1 MKAYGQTDVGRVR
14 AVNQDAYYVPGAG
27 EEFAIVADGMG
38 GHRAGEVASRIA
50 VEEFRRWLR
59 RAPRPNEEAIRH
71 AIAEANRDIY
81 DTSRREPDKS
91 GMGTTLTSLW
101 FDTKRVYMTH
111 IGDSRVYRVRDN
123 MIAQLS
129 RDHSVVADMVL
140 RGEITPEEAKV
151 HPHRHYITRA
161 LGTNKYVAADIRR
174 YDRMKGD
181 IWLLCSDGLSN
192 YIEADELLEILL
204 SRETWEKKLDEL
216 IQIALD
222 RGGADNITAVIVVDD
237 KGGGI

>member
-1 MKAYGQTDVGRVR
+1 MKAYGRTDVGRIR

-27 EEFAIVADGMG
+27 ESFAIVADGMG

-59 RAPRPNEEAIRH
+59 CAPRPNEEAIRY
-71 AIAEANRDIY
+71 AVSEANRKIY
-81 DTSRREPDKS
+81 DTSKREPDKA
-91 GMGTTLTSLW
+91 GMGTTLTALW
-101 FDTKRVYMTH
+101 FDTNRVYMAH

-140 RGEITPEEAKV
+140 RGEITAEEAKV

-161 LGTNKYVAADIRR
+161 MGTSKYVAADIRR
-174 YDRMKGD
+174 YDRIQGD

-192 YIEADELLEILL
+192 YIEADEMLEILL
-204 SRETWEKKLDEL
+204 SHEEWEEKLNNL
-216 IQIALD
+216 INLALR
-222 RGGADNITAVIVVDD
+222 RGGADNITALIVVDD
-237 KGGGI
+237 RGDV